1 MARCRE
7 VEQQPDVPVRSTHP
21 LGGGA
26 NRRMLRRVTTPRG
39 PRGRNQSGREAR
51 RRILQAAFEIASERG
66 YDGTTL
72 ALVTARAGL
81 RPGSVYWQFDSK
93 DTILAEVLEVSYEQW
108 RADMDSAAAAWERTA
123 PDAAALESH
132 DPGQRAAAATARLRH
147 MLAEGLL
154 AKPQFWTLG
163 LMLAFERH
171 LTETT
176 ARQRFR
182 QIRAV
187 TVSQLEQRFT
197 AALPDR
203 VAAADP
209 GLARTLAQLTMI
221 WSDGLLICSQT
232 DEPFDMDGA
241 LVLLAAGLEAV
252 MTEAVGPAAA
262 GPA

>member
-1 MARCRE
+1 
-7 VEQQPDVPVRSTHP
+7 
-21 LGGGA
+21 
-26 NRRMLRRVTTPRG
+26 MLRRVTTQRG
-39 PRGRNQSGREAR
+39 ARGRNQSGRDAR

-93 DTILAEVLEVSYEQW
+93 DKILAEVLEISYQQW
-108 RADMDSAAAAWERTA
+108 RADMASAAAEWERSL
-123 PDAAALESH
+123 PDAAAMEPD
-132 DPGQRAAAATARLRH
+132 DPRKRAVAATARLGY

-163 LMLAFERH
+163 LMLAFERR
-171 LTETT
+171 LTEAT

-187 TVSQLEQRFT
+187 TLNEMEQRFA

-203 VAAADP
+203 VRTGDP
-209 GLARTLAQLTMI
+209 TLARTLAHLTMI

-232 DEPFDMDGA
+232 DEPFDMASA
-241 LVLLAAGLEAV
+241 LALLTTGLEAV
-252 MTEAVGPAAA
+252 MIEAIGP
-262 GPA
+262 G